1 MSLRQNS
8 RRRNPVF
15 HRISVPHSLLDPH
28 FDPYEKLTAK
38 RKSHPT
44 GTEFSV
50 GGSMLLPKYSLIAY
64 SSEKHNDFHAAESC
78 PTPVLTHTLT
88 HTGKR
93 TDGAHGTKSFRPHP
107 FCGKNAR
114 KALYTNGWRV
124 FYHLVR
130 MRSAVRIR
138 PAGHTNPVTT
148 TVTGFLFYQPMQ
160 EKCGLTI

>member
-114 KALYTNGWRV
+114 KALYTNGRRP

-138 PAGHTNPVTT
+138 PAAPS
-148 TVTGFLFYQPMQ
+148 
-160 EKCGLTI
+160 